1 LASFTPKVKN
11 NRFQAMIKFLSRTG
25 QKFNHRLKAVVFN
38 FWRNMYSKGILHI
51 ETDSDE

>member
-1 LASFTPKVKN
+1 MKNAFAIRITPKVKN

-38 FWRNMYSKGILHI
+38 FWRKACQDL
-51 ETDSDE
+51 D